1 MTRLNQDRLAKLE
14 GGLSEAAA
22 CGIAMGV
29 AAVTGGWGI
38 LGAALFCIV
47 ITPSELN

>member
-1 MTRLNQDRLAKLE
+1 MKKLHQERLAKLE
-14 GGLSEAAA
+14 GGLSAAAA

-38 LGAALFCIV
+38 FAAVAFCLL
-47 ITPSELN
+47 TPSDLK